1 VEEEGAE
8 GVDRQAR
15 QPPAMQ
21 GMQTR
26 DHMGTPEAD
35 AKGEPREAPKQ
46 RVTRAEAVGTL
57 RLETVER

>member
-1 VEEEGAE
+1 M
-8 GVDRQAR
+8 DRQAR

-21 GMQTR
+21 GVQTR
-26 DHMGTPEAD
+26 DHVGSTEAD